1 MKLTA
6 FIDGSSYGNPGEA
19 GYGVVFYNEA
29 GDTVYTVGGYI
40 GKSTNNV
47 AEYQAL
53 IHCLREAKNMACVH
67 LSVFSDSQL
76 LVNQINGEYRVKQPH
91 LQILYQQVM
100 KEIADLGSAFQLSHV
115 PREKNKEADSIAR
128 KAVKC
133 QSRITDGQIFPH
145 GENR

>member
-6 FIDGSSYGNPGEA
+6 FIDGSSYGNPGDA
-19 GYGVVFYNEA
+19 GYGVVFFNESGEIIHTF
-29 GDTVYTVGGYI
+29 GDYI

-53 IHCLREAKNMACVH
+53 IHCLRAAKNMVCGH

-100 KEIADLGSAFQLSHV
+100 KEMADFGSAFQLSHV
-115 PREKNKEADSIAR
+115 PREKNKDADSIAR
-128 KAVKC
+128 KAVKS
-133 QSRITDGQIFPH
+133 QSRIMDDKIIPH

>member
-6 FIDGSSYGNPGEA
+6 FIDGSSYGNPGDA
-19 GYGVVFYNEA
+19 GYGIVFFNES
-29 GDTVYTVGGYI
+29 GDIVNTCGDYI
-40 GKSTNNV
+40 GRNTNNV

-53 IHCLREAKNMACVH
+53 IHCVKEAKKMACER

-76 LVNQINGEYRVKQPH
+76 LVKQISGEYRVKQPH

-100 KEIADLGSAFQLSHV
+100 EEIADFGPDFELSHV
-115 PREKNKEADSIAR
+115 PREKNKDADSVAR

-133 QSRITDGQIFPH
+133 KSRIMDDKIIPH